1 MVQMSLIA
9 NPPRRRV
16 VNVASI
22 PQRSP
27 FRYPGGKTWLV
38 PWIRMWLG
46 TMAEKPRELVEP
58 FAGGGIVS
66 LTAVCEGLVETA
78 TMVEIDE
85 QVGSI
90 WQTILSEE
98 HKWLVDRILTFNVTP
113 ESVQEELTRIAAN
126 VRERAFQT
134 LLKNRVN
141 HGGILAPGSGLLKYG
156 ENGKGLRSRWYP
168 ETLVRRIRAIQPY
181 RDRLFFVQGDGLAV
195 MAEKALLRGVVYFID
210 PPYTVA
216 GKKAGTRL
224 YTHND
229 LNHEAL
235 FETTRTVAGDFLM
248 TYDNAQG
255 VVELAERFGF
265 DRQAIVMKN
274 THHAEMTEL
283 LIGRDLSWGR
293 M

>member
-1 MVQMSLIA
+1 MVQMALIA

-22 PQRSP
+22 PQRSL

-38 PWIRMWLG
+38 PWIRMWLS
-46 TMAEKPRELVEP
+46 TMAKKPRELIEP

-66 LTAVCEGLVETA
+66 LTAVCEGLVEAA

-85 QVGSI
+85 QVASV
-90 WQTILSEE
+90 WQTILSDEYE
-98 HKWLVDRILTFNVTP
+98 WLVDRILTFDVTS
-113 ESVQEELTRIAAN
+113 ETVQEELARPAAN

-134 LLKNRVN
+134 LLRNRVN
-141 HGGILAPGSGLLKYG
+141 HGGILAPGSGLLRYG

-168 ETLVRRIRAIQPY
+168 ETLARRIRAIQPY
-181 RDRLFFVQGDGLAV
+181 RNRLFFVQGDGLAFMV
-195 MAEKALLRGVVYFID
+195 EKAPLRGVVYFID

-224 YTHND
+224 YAHNNLD
-229 LNHEAL
+229 HEAL
-235 FETTRTVAGDFLM
+235 FDIARTVAGDFLM

-255 VVELAERFGF
+255 VVELAERCGF

-274 THHAEMTEL
+274 THHTEMTEL